1 MFSPLD
7 PDDISSYVESS
18 NVCVLGGGGPGGAQP
33 ARSGWLR

>member
-18 NVCVLGGGGPGGAQP
+18 NVCVLGGGPGGAQP